1 MYGQLLVVA
10 ANAAPNGVF
19 TAQQV
24 GRGKALY
31 NQSCAGCHLEDLTGK
46 DAAPALIAGTFSSH
60 FGGAPIGD
68 LVNRV
73 RTTMP
78 QSSPN
83 SLTLQG
89 YLDIVAYLLQANGA
103 PAGAQELS
111 GDSPA
116 LKNLVRDVKAR

>member
-1 MYGQLLVVA
+1 M
-10 ANAAPNGVF
+10 
-19 TAQQV
+19 
-24 GRGKALY
+24 
-31 NQSCAGCHLEDLTGK
+31 EDLTGK

-60 FGGAPIGD
+60 FGGTPIGD

-78 QSSPN
+78 QGSPN
-83 SLTLQG
+83 SMTAQA

-111 GDSPA
+111 ADSPA
-116 LKNLVRDVKAR
+116 LKTLVGDTKAK